1 MSGLPDGIQ
10 TPGVAAFVLAL
21 IAAAELGERE
31 SPMGEV
37 ALALARGGWPV
48 FPCDAE
54 RKKPLVP
61 NGFHDRSRDL
71 TTVERWWTS
80 NPTATVGI
88 VPGDGGLIA
97 LDADSPEALTSIE
110 RAELLPEGFLNALRD
125 NTLEDRHGLV
135 VSTGGSSQP
144 FEFGGYRVPPLHL
157 YLQAPASEPAKLPG
171 VVCRFDRGYVI
182 APGSLGRARYRVIG
196 RGTPLPFCP
205 TTEISVVPAVPVL
218 RNTPDTSLRAPD
230 LARLRAALACI
241 PNDAKTD
248 RDQYVAMA
256 HAVKGA
262 VGLDRDTDGLEL
274 FLAWAERWPDGTN
287 PIEDERVYETIN
299 QSKVRTGWETIWRL
313 AAKYGFDA
321 TLEIEQS
328 AQADFT
334 AEAPAPRSR
343 SSDETTTFVS
353 MLTEVRD
360 APNEVARVLVVA
372 RIRKR
377 FHLTGLEIQRAAAS
391 LLPAQRQDINT
402 GHLLSELLLRPEL
415 LTTPTPAI
423 PYLAWPG
430 LKTLL
435 SAREKTGK
443 STLALAGAAAASRGA
458 SFLAE
463 QTTSKTV
470 LWVTEEPLGVVV
482 RRASAMRAEPARFI
496 VLPMGSNPSEELQ
509 QAVQRWTPEIVV
521 IDTLYRYAGVEDEN
535 DAAGWL
541 PVFTRL
547 DEITRGNAALLL
559 LVHATKAS
567 KGGEY
572 RGSSAIGGHVDLILS
587 MNAPDAGA
595 VRKLRAVGRIPL
607 TDFEV
612 RLANDRSSFELLGQQ
627 DRDAETVTSV
637 RAFLAAN
644 GLTTRSKLRRNLQI
658 GQPKVDNAL
667 KRLVDEGTV
676 IQDAGGYRLLAASE
690 EFEGAADQ
698 PDAALA
704 VAAPSKKAP
713 VGAA

>member
-1 MSGLPDGIQ
+1 MSGRPDETQ
-10 TPGVAAFVLAL
+10 TQGVAAFVQAL

-31 SPMGEV
+31 HPMGEV
-37 ALALARGGWPV
+37 ALALVRGGWPV
-48 FPCDAE
+48 FPCDAQ
-54 RKKPLVP
+54 RKNPLVP
-61 NGFHDRSRDL
+61 NGFHARSRDV
-71 TTVERWWTS
+71 TTVEGWWTS
-80 NPTATVGI
+80 HPTATVGI

-97 LDADSPEALTSIE
+97 LDADSSQALASIE
-110 RAELLPEGFLNALRD
+110 GAGLLPDGFLSALRD
-125 NTLEDRHGLV
+125 GTLDGRHGLV
-135 VSTGGSSQP
+135 VATGGSSEP
-144 FEFGGYRVPPLHL
+144 FEFDGCRVPPLHL
-157 YLQAPASEPAKLPG
+157 YLEAPASPAKLAG

-182 APGSLGRARYRVIG
+182 APGSLGRARYRLIG
-196 RGTPLPFCP
+196 RGAPVPFRP
-205 TTEISVVPAVPVL
+205 MIEVSSAQTGPVT
-218 RNTPDTSLRAPD
+218 RGTPDSSLRAPD
-230 LARLRAALACI
+230 IDRLRQALALI

-248 RDQYVAMA
+248 RDQYVEIA

-262 VGLDRDTDGLEL
+262 VGLERDADGLEL
-274 FLAWAERWPDGTN
+274 FLTWAERWPDGAD
-287 PIEDERVYETIN
+287 PVEDERVYSTIN
-299 QSKVRTGWETIWRL
+299 HSKVRTGWETIWRL
-313 AAKYGFDA
+313 AAKHGFDA

-328 AQADFT
+328 AQADFP
-334 AEAPAPRSR
+334 AEAPDPRSG
-343 SSDETTTFVS
+343 SPDETTTFAS
-353 MLTEVRD
+353 MLTKVRD
-360 APNEVARVLVVA
+360 APNEIARVLAVA

-482 RRASAMRAEPARFI
+482 RRASAMSAEPARFI

-627 DRDAETVTSV
+627 DRDAETVTRV

-644 GLTTRSKLRRNLQI
+644 GLTTRSRLRRNLQI

-667 KRLVDEGTV
+667 KRLVDEGTI
-676 IQDAGGYRLLAASE
+676 IQDAGGYRLLTASE
-690 EFEGAADQ
+690 ELEGAADQ

-704 VAAPSKKAP
+704 VAAPSKKAH